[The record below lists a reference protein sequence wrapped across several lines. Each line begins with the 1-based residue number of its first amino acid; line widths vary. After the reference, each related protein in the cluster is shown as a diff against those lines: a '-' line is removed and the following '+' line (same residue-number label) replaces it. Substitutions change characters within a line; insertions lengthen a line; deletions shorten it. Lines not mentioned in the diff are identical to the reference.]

1 MRGKKVRKNT
11 HRTDDQCFKIHRERD
26 NKMVTHISR
35 HNIIEP
41 FFTKEEKD
49 INLSMPKNIL
59 NSLFL

>member
-11 HRTDDQCFKIHRERD
+11 HRTDDKCFKIHRERD

-41 FFTKEEKD
+41 FFTKEKKD
-49 INLSMPKNIL
+49 KS
-59 NSLFL
+59 FYA